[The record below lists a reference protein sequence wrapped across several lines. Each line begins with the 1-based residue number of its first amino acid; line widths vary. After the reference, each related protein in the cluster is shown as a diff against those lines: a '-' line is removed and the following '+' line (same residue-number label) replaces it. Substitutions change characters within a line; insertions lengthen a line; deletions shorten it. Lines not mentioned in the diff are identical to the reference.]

1 MILTTNQF
9 KRCDVIHLEG
19 RVDSSTAPQMN
30 AAIDALLQSGRY
42 HIVLDLSAITFMSS
56 AGLRVMINAQKMC
69 KRYNR
74 GEVVLACVPVNIYS
88 ALDLAG
94 FIPLFTIFKDVT
106 AAVGSF

>member
-1 MILTTNQF
+1 MNLTTNQF

-30 AAIDALLQSGRY
+30 TAIDVLFQSGRY
-42 HIVLDLSAITFMSS
+42 HIVLDLEEVSFMSS
-56 AGLRVMINAQKMC
+56 AGLRIMINAQKTC

-74 GEVVLACVPVNIYS
+74 GEIVLAAVPANILS